1 MNSNNKISISQ
12 LLNNEQNFISKHS
25 LTLMLSIVTIITT
38 GMYFINVPI
47 YENVTIVVNN
57 VEKGRNTFG
66 VNKALMNDVI
76 NGGDTIKIVQE
87 GGKLIPLIC
96 ITQNDEMYVFKTD
109 MDYLF
114 EGKSE
119 VNSKIYI
126 RSENLI
132 VSLLKSI
139 VQE

>member
-25 LTLMLSIVTIITT
+25 LTLMLSIVIIITT

-66 VNKALMNDVI
+66 VNKALINDVI

-87 GGKLIPLIC
+87 SGKLIPLIC
-96 ITQNDEMYVFKTD
+96 ITQNDEMYVFKTN

>member
-87 GGKLIPLIC
+87 GGKLIRLIC
-96 ITQNDEMYVFKTD
+96 ITQNDEMYVFKTN